1 MLLVQMNTVNL
12 EIGKSKMTVSE
23 IEKTILCYGDSNT
36 WGYIPGSGLRYPK
49 HQRWTSVLQEQLGDE
64 FSIISEGMNGR
75 TTVFEDP
82 LEAGRSG
89 LAACIPIMA
98 SHQPLDFV
106 IIMLGTNDTKTRFHV
121 SAREIALGLSRLVK
135 TIQLGNYEKAS
146 LQLPIGIIAPPI
158 IQEAYAEEVFRG
170 AQEKSKLLAS
180 YYEEIAQDLGCYF
193 FNAATVVQT
202 SIIDGVHLEG
212 EAHRNLGLAVAQWV
226 MNI

>member
-1 MLLVQMNTVNL
+1 
-12 EIGKSKMTVSE
+12 
-23 IEKTILCYGDSNT
+23 
-36 WGYIPGSGLRYPK
+36 
-49 HQRWTSVLQEQLGDE
+49 
-64 FSIISEGMNGR
+64 MNGR

-121 SAREIALGLSRLVK
+121 SAGEIALGLSRLVK